1 MRANGPIAYDKATLK
16 SRNPLARLAHANRF
30 SVALELVRRFGGPDA
45 SVLDFGAGDG
55 AFLRALGASGHRGPR
70 YGYDAFKAP
79 AGDGIIPLSE
89 LGAPPAGGYQ
99 VITALETLEHL
110 FPDAVE
116 HFLSYTE
123 GALAPGGHLIVSV
136 PIMVGPVLFVKYA
149 NARFINRSRWRYSV
163 GELVN
168 GGIRLAPVARETGGA
183 MMSHKGFDFRVLRE
197 RLLRTRLALV
207 HESYSPFPRLWFGFN
222 SQAFFVLRKAI

>member
-1 MRANGPIAYDKATLK
+1 MRADGPIAYDKATLK

-30 SVALELVRRFGGPDA
+30 SVALSLVRRFGGSDA

-79 AGDGIIPLSE
+79 SGDGIIPLSE
-89 LGAPPAGGYQ
+89 LGAPPAGGYL

-123 GALAPGGHLIVSV
+123 DALAPGGHLIVSV
-136 PIMVGPVLFVKYA
+136 PIMVGPELFVKYA
-149 NARFINRSRWRYSV
+149 NARFINRSRWRYNV

-168 GGIRLAPVARETGGA
+168 GGIRLAPVDRETGGA
-183 MMSHKGFDFRVLRE
+183 MMSHKGFDSRVLRE

-207 HESYSPFPRLWFGFN
+207 H
-222 SQAFFVLRKAI
+222 